1 MSGSQ
6 TSAGAQNGTPGT
18 SGYLVSDLV
27 GLALRQIGVG
37 ALGTAPNAADISDGV
52 MHLNMLLAKWQQEKF
67 LVPNLVD
74 LPLMS
79 TGTSVYY
86 VGPGGDFDVANR
98 PARIEAAYVRLATSP
113 GFQQSDLGE
122 FAPTDFSGSDFDT
135 PNDGLGASGNQSPL
149 DFPLALISSYE
160 EYAAIGLK
168 GLRTWPSAVYY
179 SPSFPQ
185 GELRFFPIP
194 QGSMWELHIVIKDQL
209 AHSLQASDP
218 INLPQ
223 EYWDLIM
230 WTLAVRLAPSYGQ
243 EASPTVAMMARS
255 ALQVV
260 RNANQQIPRV
270 QMPIA
275 IGPRGNSVGN
285 PWWIYTGGF

>member
-37 ALGTAPNAADISDGV
+37 TLGTAPSAADISDGV

-74 LPLMS
+74 IPLMS

-135 PNDGLGASGNQSPL
+135 PNDGLGASGNQSR
-149 DFPLALISSYE
+149 LIS
-160 EYAAIGLK
+160 LW
-168 GLRTWPSAVYY
+168 R
-179 SPSFPQ
+179 SFPRMKSMPQ
-185 GELRFFPIP
+185 SVSKGCEHGRVQSIIP
-194 QGSMWELHIVIKDQL
+194 H
-209 AHSLQASDP
+209 HSLRGSCASS
-218 INLPQ
+218 Q
-223 EYWDLIM
+223 FRR
-230 WTLAVRLAPSYGQ
+230 VRCGSCTSLSRI
-243 EASPTVAMMARS
+243 SLRIRCKHPTR
-255 ALQVV
+255 
-260 RNANQQIPRV
+260 
-270 QMPIA
+270 
-275 IGPRGNSVGN
+275 
-285 PWWIYTGGF
+285 